1 MPTTAT
7 QWSLKVPKQLDDD
20 LREFLTSETGS
31 ASQSDIA
38 AFVEDA
44 VRDRIFDLCAQA
56 LKAESAKHDPAFIE
70 QLIDEAL
77 AWAREQR

>member
-1 MPTTAT
+1 MATTAT
-7 QWSLKVPKQLDDD
+7 QWNLQVPKQLDHD

-31 ASQSDIA
+31 ASQADIA

-56 LKAESAKHDPAFIE
+56 LKAESSRHDPAFIE
-70 QLIDEAL
+70 ELIDEAL
-77 AWAREQR
+77 AWAREQK